1 MNSYVVSIQSIVPT
15 DFISTKSEDPAAGY
29 VVSIQSIVPTDFISN
44 SSEDPAAPPIALST
58 SGARREQDL
67 SHERRLVRWQK
78 NWLKYI

>member
-1 MNSYVVSIQSIVPT
+1 MGQPLDVRSQMNS
-15 DFISTKSEDPAAGY
+15 Y

-44 SSEDPAAPPIALST
+44 SSEDPGAPPIALST

-78 NWLKYI
+78 NG